1 MNRLDEQLFVYFK
14 DDLLQNYNLKEA
26 AKALFNV
33 YSSLVEAGFKE
44 NQALYIITELLK
56 TTLI

>member
-1 MNRLDEQLFVYFK
+1 MNPLNEQLFVYFK
-14 DDLLQNYNLKEA
+14 DDLLQKHNLKEA
-26 AKALFNV
+26 GKALFDV

-56 TTLI
+56 TKLF

>member
-1 MNRLDEQLFVYFK
+1 MNEQLFVYFK
-14 DDLLQNYNLKEA
+14 DDLLQKHNLKEA
-26 AKALFNV
+26 GKALFDV

-44 NQALYIITELLK
+44 QALYIITELLK